1 MTHRT
6 EEQLDL
12 FDSKFNT
19 VVTDAEPSVEP
30 KTQQP
35 ATVVM
40 QDCLTSISS
49 ELEPEPFFAIW
60 IDSLP
65 KTKTR
70 TRRSSRKHSA

>member
-6 EEQLDL
+6 EKQLDL

-19 VVTDAEPSVEP
+19 VVTDVEPSEAP
-30 KTQQP
+30 KLKQP
-35 ATVVM
+35 AAVVM